1 MRPYVGGLDM
11 QTKKFLFLLLFLSIY
26 LSGCAGT
33 FNPQPIDEARYRN
46 RAEAQTDGDI
56 QILAVVLSRE
66 ESEAVFDLDLY
77 DKGIQ
82 PIWLEVDNRSEERI
96 WIPPVGIDR
105 NYFPPSEVAY
115 RHHFSFSKKA
125 NQQMNQYFHDQA
137 LGLYV
142 SPNQVRSGYVFTN
155 LNLGTKIFNVDI
167 LGEDEKFRTFT
178 FFITV
183 PGLGVSHQDVDLDT
197 LYSRD
202 EFASYD
208 DEDEL
213 RKALERLPCC
223 TTNADG
229 TKQGDPLNLVF
240 VGSRYTLHKI
250 LIRRGW
256 HITGSVKQGSA
267 SKGKRGSVLEKQY
280 RYVAPISPFYLYGR
294 VQDAAF
300 RKSRETADE
309 RNHLRLWLLPIRFD
323 GKSVWVGQIS
333 RDIKVRYLANT
344 FKLEPLVDEA
354 RTYMLQDLWYSQ
366 GLAKYGYVAGV
377 GASSMSLPQADL
389 DGDPYFTDGYRL
401 VLWVSKRPISF
412 SEVDNVHWEVL
423 QPVASDYEQ

>member
-1 MRPYVGGLDM
+1 MASQVRKLWLKPLV
-11 QTKKFLFLLLFLSIY
+11 IY
-26 LSGCAGT
+26 LLTLTGCAT
-33 FNPQPIDEARYRN
+33 FNPRPLDESRYRN
-46 RAEAQTDGDI
+46 RAEAQTDGEVRVT
-56 QILAVVLSRE
+56 AAVLSAE
-66 ESEAVFDLDLY
+66 ETKEVFDLDLY
-77 DKGIQ
+77 KKGIQ
-82 PIWLEVDNRSEERI
+82 PIWLEIENNAEVYM

-105 NYFPPSEVAY
+105 DYFAPLEVAY
-115 RHHFSFSKKA
+115 MHHYTFSRSANKK
-125 NQQMNQYFHDQA
+125 MDQYFFDQ
-137 LGLYV
+137 GIGTYV
-142 SPNQVRSGYVFTN
+142 SPGKVRSGFVFTN
-155 LNLGTKIFNVDI
+155 LDLGTKAFNVDI
-167 LGEDEKFRTFT
+167 FGGGQIRTFT
-178 FFITV
+178 FFISV
-183 PGLGVSHQDVDLDT
+183 PGLRVSHQDVDLDR

-223 TTNADG
+223 TTNAGG

-256 HITGSVKQGSA
+256 HITGSVKRGSA
-267 SKGKRGSVLEKQY
+267 SKGKRGSALAKQY
-280 RYVAPISPFYLYGR
+280 RFVAPVSPLYLYGR

-333 RDIKVRYLANT
+333 RDIKVRYLPNT

-354 RTYMLQDLWYSQ
+354 RTYMLQDVWYSE
-366 GLAKYGYVAGV
+366 GLAKYGYVKGV
-377 GASSMSLPQADL
+377 GASSMSEPQTNL
-389 DGDPYFTDGYRL
+389 EGDPYFTDGHRL
-401 VLWVSKRPISF
+401 ILWVSGRPVSF
-412 SEVDNVHWEVL
+412 SEIETVHWEI
-423 QPVASDYEQ
+423 PHSRIMDYEE